1 MKYEKYKDLY
11 TQFLISE
18 KNLSRNS
25 VNNYLVDLDQFFY
38 TEDTKVRDLNAK
50 IKLYIINLRK
60 KNLKTSSINRK
71 ISALKNFLKFLHT
84 EKIIEQIDFKE
95 FESLSN
101 LKKKFQKLYQKLQ
114 MEQIFINL
122 YNSKQTNKELYIL
135 VLKLIYLSGL
145 RISEALN
152 LKWSDINY
160 QDNSIYVYGK
170 GSKERKVFIIKDYL
184 DNLKNL
190 GKKNQFIFVLNNKK
204 ISARSVNKF
213 LENCYNDSII
223 KDKLSSHVFRHSFA
237 TTMLENNADI
247 RHIQKLLGHSSIS
260 TTEIY
265 TKVAKSMKKRVLDS
279 YHPLKNKL

>member
-18 KNLSRNS
+18 KNLSRIS
-25 VNNYLVDLDQFFY
+25 VNNYLVDLDQFFFS
-38 TEDTKVRDLNAK
+38 ENTKVNDLNTM
-50 IKLYIINLRK
+50 IKSYIINLRK

-71 ISALKNFLKFLHT
+71 ISSLKNFLKFLHT
-84 EKIIEQIDFKE
+84 EKIIKQIDFQE

-101 LKKKFQKLYQKLQ
+101 LKKIPKAISKLQ
-114 MEQIFINL
+114 MEQIFTNL

-135 VLKLIYLSGL
+135 VLKLIYLSGM

-152 LKWSDINY
+152 LKWSDINH

-170 GSKERKVFIIKDYL
+170 GSKERKVYIIKDFL
-184 DNLKNL
+184 EHLKNF
-190 GKKNQFIFVLNNKK
+190 GKKNQFVFTLKNKK
-204 ISARSVNKF
+204 ISPRSVNKF

-223 KDKLSSHVFRHSFA
+223 KNKLSSHVFRHSFA
-237 TTMLENNADI
+237 TTMLENKADI

>member
-18 KNLSRNS
+18 KNLSKNS
-25 VNNYLVDLDQFFY
+25 LNNYLVDLDQFFF
-38 TEDTKVRDLNAK
+38 DQDSNSSNINIK
-50 IKLYIINLRK
+50 IKTYIGQLRK
-60 KNLKTSSINRK
+60 RNLKTSSVNRK
-71 ISALKNFLKFLHT
+71 ISTLKNYLKFLHT
-84 EKIIEQIDFKE
+84 EKIIDQIDFQE
-95 FESLSN
+95 FESLSSV
-101 LKKKFQKLYQKLQ
+101 KKIPKAISKSQ
-114 MEQIFINL
+114 MEQIFEDL
-122 YNSKQTNKELYIL
+122 KKSKQTNAGLYIL
-135 VLKLIYLSGL
+135 ILKLIYLSGL

-170 GSKERKVFIIKDYL
+170 GSKERKVFIINDYL
-184 DNLKNL
+184 VQLKNL
-190 GKKNQFIFVLNNKK
+190 EKNNQFVFTINKKK
-204 ISARSVNKF
+204 ISTRSVNKF
-213 LENCYNDSII
+213 LQNCYDNSLI
-223 KDKLSSHVFRHSFA
+223 KNKLSSHIFRHSFA

>member
-25 VNNYLVDLDQFFY
+25 VNNYLIDLDQFFF
-38 TEDTKVRDLNAK
+38 TEDTKVSDLNAK
-50 IKLYIINLRK
+50 IKLYITNLRK
-60 KNLKTSSINRK
+60 KNLKISSINRK
-71 ISALKNFLKFLHT
+71 ISSLKNFLKFLHT
-84 EKIIEQIDFKE
+84 EKIFDQIDFKE

-101 LKKKFQKLYQKLQ
+101 LKKIPKAIPKLQ

-122 YNSKQTNKELYIL
+122 YNSKLANKELYIS

-170 GSKERKVFIIKDYL
+170 GSKERKVYIIKDFL
-184 DNLKNL
+184 DHLKNL
-190 GKKNQFIFVLNNKK
+190 DKKNQYVFTLNSKK

>member
-18 KNLSRNS
+18 KNLSKNS
-25 VNNYLVDLDQFFY
+25 LNNYLVDLDQFFF
-38 TEDTKVRDLNAK
+38 DQDSNPSNINIK
-50 IKLYIINLRK
+50 IKTYIAQLRK
-60 KNLKTSSINRK
+60 RNLKTSSVNRK
-71 ISALKNFLKFLHT
+71 ISTLKNYLKFLHT
-84 EKIIEQIDFKE
+84 EKIIDQIDFQE
-95 FESLSN
+95 FESLSSV
-101 LKKKFQKLYQKLQ
+101 KKIPKAISKSQ
-114 MEQIFINL
+114 MEQIFEDL
-122 YNSKQTNKELYIL
+122 KKSKQTNAGLYIL
-135 VLKLIYLSGL
+135 ILKLIYLSGL

-152 LKWSDINY
+152 LKWSDINH

-170 GSKERKVFIIKDYL
+170 GSKERKVFIINDYL
-184 DNLKNL
+184 VQLKNL
-190 GKKNQFIFVLNNKK
+190 EKNNQYVFTINKKK
-204 ISARSVNKF
+204 ISTRSVNKF
-213 LENCYNDSII
+213 LQNCYDNSLI
-223 KDKLSSHVFRHSFA
+223 KNKLSSHIFRHSFA

>member
-18 KNLSRNS
+18 KNLSSNS
-25 VNNYLVDLDQFFY
+25 VNNYLVDLDQFFIS
-38 TEDTKVRDLNAK
+38 EVTKVSDLNVK
-50 IKLYIINLRK
+50 IRSHIASLRK
-60 KNLKTSSINRK
+60 KNLKISSINRK
-71 ISALKNFLKFLHT
+71 ISTLKNFLKFLQT
-84 EKIIEQIDFKE
+84 EKIIEQIDFQE
-95 FESLSN
+95 FDSLSN
-101 LKKKFQKLYQKLQ
+101 LKKIPKAVSKTQ

-122 YNSKQTNKELYIL
+122 YNSKQTNKEIYIL

-152 LKWSDINY
+152 LKWSDINH
-160 QDNSIYVYGK
+160 QDNSIYIFGK
-170 GSKERKVFIIKDYL
+170 GSKERKVFIIKDFL
-184 DNLKNL
+184 ELLKNL
-190 GKKNQFIFVLNNKK
+190 VKKNQFVFTLNNKK

-213 LENCYNDSII
+213 LENSYKGSII
-223 KDKLSSHVFRHSFA
+223 RYKLSSHVFRHSFA

-265 TKVAKSMKKRVLDS
+265 TKVAKSMKKRVLES

>member
-38 TEDTKVRDLNAK
+38 TEDIKASDLTAK
-50 IKLYIINLRK
+50 IKSYITNLRK
-60 KNLKTSSINRK
+60 KNLKMSSINRK
-71 ISALKNFLKFLHT
+71 ISTLKNFLKFLQT
-84 EKIIEQIDFKE
+84 EKIIRKIDFQE

-101 LKKKFQKLYQKLQ
+101 LKKIPKAISKLQ
-114 MEQIFINL
+114 MEQIFMNL
-122 YNSKQTNKELYIL
+122 YNSKQTNKKIYIL

-152 LKWSDINY
+152 LKWSDINH
-160 QDNSIYVYGK
+160 QDNSIYIYGK
-170 GSKERKVFIIKDYL
+170 GSKERKVYIIKDFL
-184 DNLKNL
+184 DLLKNL
-190 GKKNQFIFVLNNKK
+190 GKKNQFVFALNNKK
-204 ISARSVNKF
+204 ISARPINKF

>member
-38 TEDTKVRDLNAK
+38 AEDRKISDLNAK
-50 IKLYIINLRK
+50 IKSYIINLRK

-71 ISALKNFLKFLHT
+71 ISVLKNFLKFLHT
-84 EKIIEQIDFKE
+84 EKIIEQIDFQE
-95 FESLSN
+95 FESPSN
-101 LKKKFQKLYQKLQ
+101 LKKIPKAISKIK
-114 MEQIFINL
+114 MEQIFMNL
-122 YNSKQTNKELYIL
+122 YNSKHTNKELYIL

-152 LKWSDINY
+152 LKWSDINH
-160 QDNSIYVYGK
+160 QDNTIYVYGK
-170 GSKERKVFIIKDYL
+170 GSKERKVFIIKEFL

-190 GKKNQFIFVLNNKK
+190 GKKNQFVFELNNKK

>member
-18 KNLSRNS
+18 KNLSKNS
-25 VNNYLVDLDQFFY
+25 LNNYLVDLDQFFF
-38 TEDTKVRDLNAK
+38 DQDSNSSNINIK
-50 IKLYIINLRK
+50 IKTYIAQLRK
-60 KNLKTSSINRK
+60 KNLRTSSVNRK
-71 ISALKNFLKFLHT
+71 ISTLKNYLKFLHT
-84 EKIIEQIDFKE
+84 EKIIDQIDFQE
-95 FESLSN
+95 FESLSSV
-101 LKKKFQKLYQKLQ
+101 KKIPKAISKSQ
-114 MEQIFINL
+114 MEQIFEDL
-122 YNSKQTNKELYIL
+122 KKSKQTNAGLYIL
-135 VLKLIYLSGL
+135 ILKLIYLSGL

-152 LKWSDINY
+152 LKWSDINH

-170 GSKERKVFIIKDYL
+170 GSKERKVFIINDYL
-184 DNLKNL
+184 VQLKNL
-190 GKKNQFIFVLNNKK
+190 EKNNQFVFTINKKK
-204 ISARSVNKF
+204 ISTRSVNKF
-213 LENCYNDSII
+213 LQNCYDNSLI
-223 KDKLSSHVFRHSFA
+223 KNKLSSHIFRHSFA

>member
-1 MKYEKYKDLY
+1 MKYEKYKGLY

-25 VNNYLVDLDQFFY
+25 VNNYLVDLDQFFF
-38 TEDTKVRDLNAK
+38 TDDTKVGNLNAK
-50 IKLYIINLRK
+50 IKSYIANLRK

-84 EKIIEQIDFKE
+84 EKIIGQIDFQE

-101 LKKKFQKLYQKLQ
+101 SKKIPKAISKVQ
-114 MEQIFINL
+114 MEQIFLNL
-122 YNSKQTNKELYIL
+122 YDSKQTNKELYIL

-152 LKWSDINY
+152 LKWSDINH

-170 GSKERKVFIIKDYL
+170 GSKERKVYIIKDFL
-184 DNLKNL
+184 DHLKNL
-190 GKKNQFIFVLNNKK
+190 DKKNQYVFTLNSRK

>member
-25 VNNYLVDLDQFFY
+25 VNNYLIDLDQFFF
-38 TEDTKVRDLNAK
+38 TEDTKVSNLKTK
-50 IKLYIINLRK
+50 IKLYITNLRK
-60 KNLKTSSINRK
+60 KNLKISSINRK
-71 ISALKNFLKFLHT
+71 ISSLKNFLKFLHT
-84 EKIIEQIDFKE
+84 EKIIDQIDFKE
-95 FESLSN
+95 FQSLSN
-101 LKKKFQKLYQKLQ
+101 LKKIPKAIPKLQ

-122 YNSKQTNKELYIL
+122 NNSKLANKELYIL

-152 LKWSDINY
+152 LKWSDINH
-160 QDNSIYVYGK
+160 QDNSIYIYGK
-170 GSKERKVFIIKDYL
+170 GSKERKVYIIKDFL
-184 DNLKNL
+184 DLLKNL
-190 GKKNQFIFVLNNKK
+190 GKKNKFVFALNNKK
-204 ISARSVNKF
+204 ISTRSVNKF
-213 LENCYNDSII
+213 LENCHNDSII

>member
-18 KNLSRNS
+18 KNLSKNS
-25 VNNYLVDLDQFFY
+25 LNNYLVDLDQFFF
-38 TEDTKVRDLNAK
+38 DQDSNSSNINIK
-50 IKLYIINLRK
+50 IKTYIAQLRK
-60 KNLKTSSINRK
+60 RNLKTSSVNRK
-71 ISALKNFLKFLHT
+71 ISTLKNYLKFLHT
-84 EKIIEQIDFKE
+84 EKIIDQIDFQE
-95 FESLSN
+95 FESLSSV
-101 LKKKFQKLYQKLQ
+101 KKIPKAISKSQ
-114 MEQIFINL
+114 MEQIFEDL
-122 YNSKQTNKELYIL
+122 KKSKQTNAGLYIL
-135 VLKLIYLSGL
+135 ILKLIYLSGL

-152 LKWSDINY
+152 LKWSDINH

-170 GSKERKVFIIKDYL
+170 GSKERKVFIINDYL
-184 DNLKNL
+184 IQLKNL
-190 GKKNQFIFVLNNKK
+190 EKNNQYIFTINKKK
-204 ISARSVNKF
+204 ISTRSVNKF
-213 LENCYNDSII
+213 LQNCYDNSLI
-223 KDKLSSHVFRHSFA
+223 KNKLSSHIFRHSFA

>member
-11 TQFLISE
+11 TQYLISE
-18 KNLSRNS
+18 KNLSRIS
-25 VNNYLVDLDQFFY
+25 VDNYLVDLKQFFFS
-38 TEDTKVRDLNAK
+38 EDTKVSDLNTK
-50 IKLYIINLRK
+50 IKLYITNLRK

-84 EKIIEQIDFKE
+84 EKIIEQIDFQE

-101 LKKKFQKLYQKLQ
+101 FKKIPKALSKLQ
-114 MEQIFINL
+114 IEQIFMNL
-122 YNSKQTNKELYIL
+122 HNSKQTNKELYIL

-152 LKWSDINY
+152 LKWSDINHK
-160 QDNSIYVYGK
+160 DNSIYVYGK
-170 GSKERKVFIIKDYL
+170 GSKERKVYIIKDFL

-190 GKKNQFIFVLNNKK
+190 DKKNNFLFTLNDKK
-204 ISARSVNKF
+204 ISVRSVNKF
-213 LENCYNDSII
+213 LENCYNASII
-223 KDKLSSHVFRHSFA
+223 NYKLSSHVFRHSFA
-237 TTMLENNADI
+237 TTMLENKADI

>member
-38 TEDTKVRDLNAK
+38 SENIKVSDLNAK
-50 IKLYIINLRK
+50 IKSYIINLRK
-60 KNLKTSSINRK
+60 KNLKISSINRK
-71 ISALKNFLKFLHT
+71 ISTLKNFLKFLQT
-84 EKIIEQIDFKE
+84 EKIIEKIDFQE

-101 LKKKFQKLYQKLQ
+101 LKKIPKAISKLQ

-152 LKWSDINY
+152 LKWSDINH
-160 QDNSIYVYGK
+160 QDNSIYIFGK
-170 GSKERKVFIIKDYL
+170 GSKERKVYIIKDFL
-184 DNLKNL
+184 ELLKNL
-190 GKKNQFIFVLNNKK
+190 GKKNQFVFALNNKK